1 MRNGTTR
8 RQIARRVAIVFL
20 GFGAAT
26 APLASAVPATT
37 GEVPRFRL
45 PATASPLHYRVELT
59 LVPAAERFSGAVAVD
74 LLLAEPAAVL
84 WLNAT
89 ALTVEAATLTAG
101 STRLAADIVPG
112 GDDFV
117 GFSFARPIPAGRAR
131 LEVRFTG
138 EVSSIET
145 RGLFR
150 QSDGGRWY
158 LYSQFEAT
166 DARRAFPCFDEPGY
180 KAPWDL
186 TLHVR
191 REDTAVANTPVRS
204 ETAEQGGM
212 KKVVFAPTPPLPS
225 YLVALGVGPFE
236 IVAAGH
242 AGQKST
248 PIRII
253 VPRGHAKEAWY
264 AVETS
269 APMLDLLEH
278 YLGTAFP
285 YAKLDN
291 LVIPQTVG
299 FGAMENAGLITYAAT
314 IVLAKPDEATLRFKR
329 HYVEAFAH
337 EAAHQWFGDLV
348 TPKWWDDAW
357 LNESFASWLGTKIA
371 DRFRPSWSEGVDP
384 VAARDRGA
392 RSDTIVSARQIR
404 QPVTSNHDIENAFDS
419 ITYAKGQAVL
429 QMFEGWMGEER
440 FQAGVRR
447 YLAAHA
453 FGSATAE
460 DFVGAL
466 AAAGGD
472 AAIRPA
478 FFSFLTQLGLPEVG
492 MELRCAQGHGELE
505 LSQRRFLP
513 LGSTGT
519 SGQLWQVPVC
529 VRYGS
534 GTRAERACTL
544 LVAARQTLPLAGN
557 SCPEWVLGNAGG
569 LGYYRVDYRG
579 GLLAKLLGA
588 SGAALTLPERVAALN
603 DAAAL
608 VETGE
613 LSLQDALALV
623 AVHGHDADRQV
634 VEATIEIAARPRD
647 LLPEDD
653 RPRYAR
659 FVEAVYGERAR
670 ALGLTSSLAND
681 DARALRDT
689 LVAFVADSGHD
700 PQLLA
705 DATTLAHRWLADR
718 RSVRPEAAGLA
729 LRLAALHGDAAL
741 FERFRAAALATADR
755 RERTELLTA
764 MGSFDDPR
772 LVARAEALILTSEL
786 DPREATSAILRAHAA
801 SPAVLEERYRFIKS
815 NFEALAAKLP
825 RDLPARFPLLVR
837 GFCDEEHRADVE
849 AFFKS
854 SIARYTGGPRLL
866 SQVLEQI
873 SLCAAFKK
881 AQLPNAEAFLAHY

>member
-1 MRNGTTR
+1 MRSGATR
-8 RQIARRVAIVFL
+8 SRIAQLVAIVAVGL
-20 GFGAAT
+20 GAAT
-26 APLASAVPATT
+26 APVAAAGAAGAAGAAAAATT
-37 GEVPRFRL
+37 GAVPRLRL

-59 LVPAAERFSGAVAVD
+59 LVPAVEKFSGAVAID
-74 LLLAEPAAVL
+74 LLLEEPTAVL

-89 ALTVEAATLTAG
+89 ALTIEAATLTAG
-101 STRLAADIVPG
+101 STRLAAGIVPG

-131 LEVRFTG
+131 LEIRFSG

-150 QSDGGRWY
+150 QSDGGSWY

-166 DARRAFPCFDEPGY
+166 DARRAFPCFDEPGF
-180 KAPWDL
+180 KTPWEL

-191 REDTAVANTPVRS
+191 REDTAVANTPVLS
-204 ETAEQGGM
+204 ETAEPGEM
-212 KKVVFAPTPPLPS
+212 KKVVFATTPPLPS

-236 IVAAGH
+236 IVDAGH
-242 AGQKST
+242 AGRKST

-299 FGAMENAGLITYAAT
+299 FGAMENAGLITYAAS

-329 HYVEAFAH
+329 RYVGAFAH

-357 LNESFASWLGTKIA
+357 LNESFASWLGTKIE
-371 DRFRPSWSEGVDP
+371 DRFRPAWSAGVEP
-384 VAARDRGA
+384 IASRDRGA

-404 QPVTSNHDIENAFDS
+404 QPVTSKHDVENAFDS

-466 AAAGGD
+466 AAGGD

-478 FFSFLTQLGLPEVG
+478 FFSFLTQPGLPEVG
-492 MELRCAQGHGELE
+492 VELRCAQGHGELE

-519 SGQLWQVPVC
+519 SSQLWQVPVC
-529 VRYGS
+529 VRYGG

-544 LVAARQTLPLAGN
+544 LVAARQTLPLAGS

-588 SGAALTLPERVAALN
+588 RAAALTLPERVAALN

-613 LSLQDALALV
+613 IPLQDALALV

-634 VEATIEIAARPRD
+634 VEATIEIAVRPRD
-647 LLPEDD
+647 LLPEKD

-670 ALGLTSSLAND
+670 ALGLTSSPADD
-681 DARALRDT
+681 DAQALRDT
-689 LVAFVADSGHD
+689 LVAFVGDSGHD
-700 PQLLA
+700 PRLLA

-718 RSVRPEAAGLA
+718 RSVRPAAAGLA
-729 LRLAALHGDAAL
+729 LRLAALHGDTAL
-741 FERFRAAALATADR
+741 FDRFRAAALASADR
-755 RERTELLTA
+755 RERTDLLTA
-764 MGSFDDPR
+764 MGSFEDPR
-772 LVARAEALILTSEL
+772 IVARAEALILTPGL
-786 DPREATSAILRAHAA
+786 DPREAIAAILGAQAA
-801 SPAVLEERYRFIKS
+801 NPAVLEERYRFIKS
-815 NFEALAAKLP
+815 NFAALAAKLP
-825 RDLPARFPLLVR
+825 RDMPARFPWLVR

-849 AFFKS
+849 AFF
-854 SIARYTGGPRLL
+854 
-866 SQVLEQI
+866 
-873 SLCAAFKK
+873 
-881 AQLPNAEAFLAHY
+881 